1 MDIKTLRKQKGMT
14 MMKLA
19 KEVGVSYTT
28 IQLWENEVTKPNKE
42 NLLKLFKVLEVA
54 K

>member
-14 MMKLA
+14 MMQLA
-19 KEVGVSYTT
+19 REVGVSYTT
-28 IQLWENEVTKPNKE
+28 IQLWENKVTKPNTE
-42 NLLKLFKVLEVA
+42 NLLKLLNVLKVA